1 MNQPTESTAAKKHVV
16 IVGGGFAGL
25 NCARKLSA
33 NPHVRITLLDKNNY
47 QQFQPLLY
55 QVATALLAPDNI
67 AFSLRAILG
76 GHPNVD
82 VKMTEVVSVDPNTR
96 IVRTADGQQ

>member
-1 MNQPTESTAAKKHVV
+1 MTQSNEQNPNSVKRVL

-25 NCARKLSA
+25 NCARKLAA

-55 QVATALLAPDNI
+55 QVATAI
-67 AFSLRAILG
+67 RRS
-76 GHPNVD
+76 
-82 VKMTEVVSVDPNTR
+82 
-96 IVRTADGQQ
+96 GQYSFQFARHA